1 MKRKPADSLF
11 KPTLSRAESKNDVT
25 SRTARGIIDS
35 EAAAMAAKTERL
47 RAARLAAE
55 AAAPPPPPRKARRGQ
70 SGT

>member
-1 MKRKPADSLF
+1 
-11 KPTLSRAESKNDVT
+11 VT
-25 SRTARGIIDS
+25 TRTARGIIDS